1 MVRGEIDRAA
11 ALADSS
17 RARVLAEKLGREPA
31 AGLTGVRT
39 RRSSQIVLSYWL
51 APARSYLWLIGP
63 KGVAHFVLPGEAR
76 ISSLVERYTADVE
89 AGHDPLARGNPAGR
103 ELYDILISPAR
114 ALIPAGAGVIVVPD
128 GSLHGLNFETL
139 IAADPAPHYW
149 IEDVTVSVAP
159 ALGLLQSPP
168 SRRAGPARMLFLGD
182 GNRGGPGG
190 S

>member
-1 MVRGEIDRAA
+1 
-11 ALADSS
+11 
-17 RARVLAEKLGREPA
+17 
-31 AGLTGVRT
+31 
-39 RRSSQIVLSYWL
+39 
-51 APARSYLWLIGP
+51 LIGA
-63 KGVAHFVLPGEAR
+63 KGVAHFVLHGEAR

-103 ELYDILISPAR
+103 ELYDILISPTR
-114 ALIPAGAGVIVVPD
+114 ALIPAGAAVIVVPD

-159 ALGLLQSPP
+159 ALGLRNPRPRGEPVRPGCCSSAMETEGGLADLEKRMRECWN
-168 SRRAGPARMLFLGD
+168 SRPVHGLVCR
-182 GNRGGPGG
+182 